1 MNCYRFESI
10 EGKEPLFDSIDAT
23 YVLHLEN
30 NGRIE
35 SIKGE
40 LREFFPSENT
50 FILYNKGYKKCKK
63 QLPKQ
68 ETRYDIVHANLHIFK
83 HAKEKR
89 FRNILI
95 LEDDFFFN
103 KEIRD
108 HCLNVDNFVSS
119 HNDFIY
125 FLGNV
130 PAMIL
135 PYSWNH
141 YRATIAMGSHAVIYS
156 ESYRNALLRVQQD
169 KIEDWDVF
177 QLTFKPHWRF
187 MYYKPLCYQL
197 FPITENSKGWGNGN
211 VFIRGLGIIVFQLF
225 QFLKMNIQTS
235 PGYPFFY
242 FTSKVIFWL
251 LLLIVIFVF
260 FPYKKLNES
269 GVFSKIHN
277 RKYATRKYKIK

>member
-1 MNCYRFESI
+1 MDCYRFEI
-10 EGKEPLFDSIDAT
+10 VQGKEPLINSIDAT

-30 NGRIE
+30 NGRID
-35 SIKGE
+35 SIKKE
-40 LREFFPSENT
+40 LREFYPSKNT

-63 QLPKQ
+63 QLPGN
-68 ETRYDIVHANLHIFK
+68 ETSYDIVDANLHIFK
-83 HAKEKR
+83 DAKEKG
-89 FRNILI
+89 FKNILL

-108 HCLNVDNFVSS
+108 HCLNVENFISS
-119 HNDFIY
+119 HDDFVY
-125 FLGNV
+125 YLGNV
-130 PAMIL
+130 PAIIF

-141 YRATIAMGSHAVIYS
+141 YRATFVMGSHAVIYS
-156 ESYRNALLRVQQD
+156 EYYRNALLRVPQD

-177 QLTFKPHWRF
+177 QFTFKPHLRF

-197 FPITENSKGWGNGN
+197 FPITENSQGWGNEN
-211 VFIRGLGIIVFQLF
+211 IFLRGLAIFVFQLF
-225 QFLKMNIQTS
+225 QLLKLNKQTS